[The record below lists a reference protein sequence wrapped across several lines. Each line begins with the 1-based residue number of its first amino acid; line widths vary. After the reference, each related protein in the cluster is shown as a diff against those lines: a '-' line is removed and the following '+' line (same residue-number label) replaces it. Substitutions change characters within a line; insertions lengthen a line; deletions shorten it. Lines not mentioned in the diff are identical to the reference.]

1 MCDSLGEGRGST
13 VGWRATVLWIT
24 LKLRCICTTE
34 SEKVTLWYFRNTR
47 EKADCS
53 ERIQGKSPSIRHS
66 RSQWIPLS
74 RLIPL
79 SELIPLPLST
89 LTGVPL
95 SSLIPDKNKLI
106 TINLIRMI
114 FILLWFCACRK
125 DLLPGGSSPSL
136 LASSHLRYP
145 VGLRVRP
152 RSARD
157 AAKRYLY
164 ILYGAM
170 ALPPWKRLHTMISP
184 WANTIA
190 LCAELP
196 SDQPT
201 TVDWPS
207 DKLTNLNHPFMN

>member
-1 MCDSLGEGRGST
+1 MDDSEWAGRRFS
-13 VGWRATVLWIT
+13 VRWSNETVLWIT

-114 FILLWFCACRK
+114 FILLWFCAGRK
-125 DLLPGGSSPSL
+125 DLLPGVSRRHSWQAAL
-136 LASSHLRYP
+136 LRYLSGY
-145 VGLRVRP
+145 VGWP
-152 RSARD
+152 RSAHD

-170 ALPPWKRLHTMISP
+170 ALATVKTVAHDHFAVGES
-184 WANTIA
+184 
-190 LCAELP
+190 LCA
-196 SDQPT
+196 
-201 TVDWPS
+201 VRG
-207 DKLTNLNHPFMN
+207 M

>member
-125 DLLPGGSSPSL
+125 DLLPGVSRRHSWQAHTFATLSGFGFGLVP
-136 LASSHLRYP
+136 LATQQSVIYTFCMVQWR
-145 VGLRVRP
+145 
-152 RSARD
+152 
-157 AAKRYLY
+157 
-164 ILYGAM
+164 
-170 ALPPWKRLHTMISP
+170 
-184 WANTIA
+184 
-190 LCAELP
+190 
-196 SDQPT
+196 
-201 TVDWPS
+201 
-207 DKLTNLNHPFMN
+207 

>member
-1 MCDSLGEGRGST
+1 MDDSEWAGRRFS
-13 VGWRATVLWIT
+13 VRWSNETVLWIT

-114 FILLWFCACRK
+114 FILLWFCAGRK
-125 DLLPGGSSPSL
+125 DLLPGVSRRHSWQAAL
-136 LASSHLRYP
+136 LRYLSGY
-145 VGLRVRP
+145 VGWP
-152 RSARD
+152 RSAHD
-157 AAKRYLY
+157 EAKRYLY

-170 ALPPWKRLHTMISP
+170 ALATVKTVAHDHFAVGES
-184 WANTIA
+184 
-190 LCAELP
+190 LCA
-196 SDQPT
+196 
-201 TVDWPS
+201 VRG
-207 DKLTNLNHPFMN
+207 M